1 MTKKRT
7 IFGVVFA
14 IMLILT
20 FVGCSKDK
28 SIENTAKETVATA
41 NTVSAKTESEA
52 TNKEKPRSYSMFL
65 RSQFITWLRDLK
77 WYDVA
82 EERTGIHVDYV
93 EGPLETKDTFNE
105 VDQRI
110 ASRTLPDATML
121 RLAQAK
127 VYGMQGAFADLK
139 PYIAKY
145 APHIQSYIEANPSY
159 KSLIT
164 ADDGGIYAMIRE
176 SPVIAD
182 FIGYR
187 ADHFR
192 EAGIDPA
199 SIKTVDDLTDAM
211 RVLKAHFGANNPNYY
226 PFSGREHAASRFAYL
241 FDAASYADENGSGGV
256 YYSYEKDYSFN
267 IKADGAYDWIQTMK
281 TWYDEGLINPSWVDG
296 TNTEGDWE
304 SQMLSGNASLF
315 LDFYNRADWFM
326 LNGGP
331 DNDADF
337 DMQVLDWLVDED
349 GNILKQSPALL
360 WKSNNAIAINA
371 TCKEETIAT
380 ILEFIDYFYSEEG
393 MILANWGVEGESF
406 KTNEDGT
413 KSYIV
418 DYTTEESKPEGTKKW
433 SFLSDRQTVTKPVD
447 QSAFYAWNTP
457 LIAEAATRLLVP
469 EALLDRPVLVYS
481 TKQEQR
487 LSNLVAVVFDA
498 ENAAIT
504 SFIVG
509 NTPLN
514 ENTWNSFIKQMD
526 SLGLAEIEQIQAEAY
541 KETFGL

>member
-1 MTKKRT
+1 MTKKRK

-20 FVGCSKDK
+20 VVGCSKDK

-52 TNKEKPRSYSMFL
+52 TNKEKPRTYSMFL

-159 KSLIT
+159 KALIT

-211 RVLKAHFGANNPNYY
+211 RILKAHFGANNPNYY
-226 PFSGREHAASRFAYL
+226 PFSGRQHAAPRFAYL